1 MPNMFRSVLPNS
13 NNLFFD
19 HFNQASENACV
30 MANLLVEAITIGDE
44 QKLQFTQINRL
55 RAKSQ
60 EITRQLINDSGK
72 TFISPFERSDMFELV
87 KALDAVAS
95 LINISSRRINL
106 YQPATITPAIK
117 ELAELIVKASCEL
130 AACVKTLND
139 ITNTKAIADA
149 ITNVKTLEHRAD
161 KVYNNAIAELLTSE
175 TDAIEL
181 IKYNEI
187 LLALETTA
195 DKCEHATNVIE
206 SIVVKNG

>member
-1 MPNMFRSVLPNS
+1 MFRSVLPNS
-13 NNLFFD
+13 NSLFFD
-19 HFNQASENACV
+19 HFNQASENTCV

-44 QKLQFTQINRL
+44 QKSQFTQINRL

-60 EITRQLINDSGK
+60 EITRQVVNDSGQ

-106 YQPATITPAIK
+106 YQPATITPPIR
-117 ELAELIVKASCEL
+117 ELADLIVKTCYEL
-130 AACVKTLND
+130 AVCVKALDT
-139 ITNTKAIADA
+139 ITNKQPISDS
-149 ITNVKTLEHRAD
+149 INNIKTLEHHAD
-161 KVYNNAIAELLTSE
+161 KVYNTAVAALLTSE

-187 LLALETTA
+187 LLALETTT
-195 DKCEHATNVIE
+195 DKCELATNVIE
-206 SIVVKNG
+206 SIVVKNS

>member
-1 MPNMFRSVLPNS
+1 
-13 NNLFFD
+13 
-19 HFNQASENACV
+19 

-60 EITRQLINDSGK
+60 EITRQVVNDSGQ

-106 YQPATITPAIK
+106 YQPANITQPIRD
-117 ELAELIVKASCEL
+117 LADLIVKTCYEL
-130 AACVKTLND
+130 AVCVKALSN
-139 ITNTKAIADA
+139 ITDKQAIADS
-149 ITNVKTLEHRAD
+149 INNIKTLEHRAD
-161 KVYNNAIAELLTSE
+161 KIYNNAVAALLTSE

-187 LLALETTA
+187 LLALETTT
-195 DKCEHATNVIE
+195 DKCELATNVIE
-206 SIVVKNG
+206 SIVVKNS